1 MALMNK
7 LREEMKTLLGDE
19 YLNETSDKHNRYFV
33 HVPASRNRDIT
44 RLLSDKL
51 DGRLVGISATDEGI
65 RGFDVIYHFDFTH
78 QERKLNIIVKTRI
91 PRDKPEI
98 PSVADIAWS
107 VNWAERELMDLMGIK
122 FPGHPDP
129 RKLFLP
135 YAWPD
140 EEVA

>member
-1 MALMNK
+1 MTLMDK
-7 LREEMKTLLGDE
+7 LRDKMKALLKDD
-19 YLNETSDKHNRYFV
+19 YLSEASDKYHRYFIRI
-33 HVPASRNRDIT
+33 PSSRNRDIAS
-44 RLLSDKL
+44 LLSDEL
-51 DGRLVGISATDEGI
+51 DGRLVGISATDEGTS
-65 RGFDVIYHFDFTH
+65 GFDVVYHFDFTH
-78 QERKLNIIVKTRI
+78 QERSLNIVIKMRI

-98 PSVADIAWS
+98 PSVADIVWA

-129 RKLFLP
+129 RRLFLP

>member
-1 MALMNK
+1 MKALLK
-7 LREEMKTLLGDE
+7 DD
-19 YLNETSDKHNRYFV
+19 YLSEATDKYNRYYIRI
-33 HVPASRNRDIT
+33 PSSRNRDIAG
-44 RLLSDKL
+44 LLSDEL
-51 DGRLVGISATDEGI
+51 DGRLVGISATDEGVS
-65 RGFDVIYHFDFTH
+65 GFDVIYHFDFTH
-78 QERKLNIIVKTRI
+78 QERRLNIVIKMRI

-98 PSVADIAWS
+98 PSVADIAWA

-129 RKLFLP
+129 RRLFLP